1 MHCCGY
7 SGADV
12 VILITL
18 FMVTMYSA
26 YSYYTYLFPHTLK
39 ALELA
44 FLQPFG
50 LEVVRPTSSFPLHLS
65 HLFNVSPKNW
75 ILFGISVFLLILA
88 TWAYVMA
95 VVTDPGRVP
104 QAFRQR
110 SPKSLLLAR
119 EIAGAPHLCP
129 LCIVYKP
136 QRAHHCS
143 HCGRCVLKYDH
154 HCPWLGQCVGFFN
167 YKLYLLVVLYTFVF
181 TLWVSTLLLIAIFVH
196 LVQHYELIG
205 GIMIHR
211 NPQDAVWRN
220 GKCQLGPFLL
230 AGDTHSTTT
239 TTTTTTMN
247 QQDKGNTV
255 NTPKLLLGGMDGC
268 PPFLGVYVCL
278 GESLIFLLLTA
289 SLLIKH
295 WKLARHNLTTL
306 DLVIQQHQL
315 EQGVCTVPPP
325 NPFDLGVK
333 ENLHQVFGDG
343 DEHGEHMYPNFI
355 LRWVFRLLPFSAYPK
370 QKELRLDLLLND
382 NNSGSPSN
390 MKGLSAVSVANYGTL
405 KRSDSDVN
413 PSSETSSLSDL
424 RHHSLQLT
432 RNYRGQLLGLA
443 FPTISSPMESTIV

>member
-1 MHCCGY
+1 MYCCGR

-18 FMVTMYSA
+18 FTVTMYSA

-44 FLQPFG
+44 FFQPFG
-50 LEVVRPTSSFPLHLS
+50 LEVVRPTSSSPLHLS
-65 HLFNVSPKNW
+65 HLFNVSTENW
-75 ILFGISVFLLILA
+75 ILFGISVLLLILA
-88 TWAYVMA
+88 TWAYVAA

-110 SPKSLLLAR
+110 SPKSILLAR
-119 EIAGAPHLCP
+119 EVAGAPHLCP

-167 YKLYLLVVLYTFVF
+167 YKLYLLVVLYTFTF
-181 TLWVSTLLLIAIFVH
+181 TLWVSAVLIVAISLH
-196 LVQHYELIG
+196 LVQHYRIIG
-205 GIMIHR
+205 GVVVHR
-211 NPQDAVWRN
+211 SEEDAVWRN
-220 GKCQLGPFLL
+220 GKCILGPLL
-230 AGDTHSTTT
+230 LGGDVH
-239 TTTTTTMN
+239 TTTMGKI
-247 QQDKGNTV
+247 KGN
-255 NTPKLLLGGMDGC
+255 NIAMSKLLLGGMDGC

-315 EQGVCTVPPP
+315 EQDPYAIPSP

-343 DEHGEHMYPNFI
+343 DEYGEHVHPNFF
-355 LRWVFRLLPFSAYPK
+355 LRWFFRLLPFSAYPK
-370 QKELRLDLLLND
+370 QAELHLDSLLGD
-382 NNSGSPSN
+382 VSRNSSEIR
-390 MKGLSAVSVANYGTL
+390 GLSTVSASNYGTL
-405 KRSDSDVN
+405 NHPNSEVN
-413 PSSETSSLSDL
+413 AISGTSSLSEL
-424 RHHSLQLT
+424 RRYSRQLT
-432 RNYRGQLLGLA
+432 KDYRGQLLGLS
-443 FPTISSPMESTIV
+443 FPTVPSPIESAIV